1 MSKEKEV
8 NNTTEALAVEFV
20 KNAVRTIEAQL
31 KIEIDRNGFSLE
43 DLRKGKIKLTRTVV
57 SADGNPL
64 FKCESFAIGKR
75 LILAVKWNPGGFT
88 IERNSDAV
96 ARAVKI
102 NPNFGIKKN
111 AAPGLVLNA
120 TKREVEI
127 EAQAQKYMSD
137 FIKENKNLGQA

>member
-1 MSKEKEV
+1 MINEKEV
-8 NNTTEALAVEFV
+8 NNTTESLAVEFV
-20 KNAVRTIEAQL
+20 KSAVRTIEAQL
-31 KIEIDRNGFSLE
+31 KIEIERNGFSLE
-43 DLRKGKIKLTRTVV
+43 DLRKGKIKLSRTVV

-75 LILAVKWNPGGFT
+75 LILAIKWNPGGFT

-96 ARAVKI
+96 AKAVSV

-127 EAQAQKYMSD
+127 EAQAQKYLTD
-137 FIKENKNLGQA
+137 FLKENKHLGKA